1 MYVGLLLGV
10 WATPDMSVGHA
21 LLAAGF
27 TVYILLA
34 LGYEERDLAARFGGA
49 YRAWRSACP
58 MTFESS
64 RGEPVPVAVPGLLA
78 CPAHVRTA
86 ADVSDQSASH
96 SCGTPSL
103 CWRR

>member
-10 WATPDMSVGHA
+10 WATPDMTAGHA

-49 YRAWRSACP
+49 YRSWRTTCP
-58 MTFESS
+58 MTLQSP
-64 RGEPVPVAVPGLLA
+64 RAEPVPVVAARTRAPGA
-78 CPAHVRTA
+78 C
-86 ADVSDQSASH
+86 SH
-96 SCGTPSL
+96 
-103 CWRR
+103 RRSR